1 MRELKILLAG
11 LLALALFAGCQP
23 KTTSTS
29 PEDTPPVHYL
39 KGMKMVDAGKIMEA
53 KVHFDRAV
61 ELDDGF
67 APGYAGQALLGALA
81 AKDVEGAE
89 AREEAVDAFRS
100 ILFKG
105 AKEAAKAK
113 KDASVFQFI
122 VYVTAIRCET
132 LAKGEDWLDRA
143 ERSYDAG
150 RKLEGITKDELAYY
164 GDVEALPYYMARA
177 WYEGGEYGEAKD
189 LLAQVTRA
197 SISVWDQP
205 AADLF
210 ARIHKIE
217 RAMASYTVSGVS
229 KVIAAKEAVSRADV
243 AALIVAELDPNTL
256 FRKIDTIQPAAEF
269 VPADVVDNEYRAQ
282 IVELIKWNIR
292 GLEPIYDRTTQAKLF
307 RPAEPVT
314 RKVMALALEDIL
326 IKVTGDESLA
336 TKYFGQD
343 VSPYTDVRPTAA
355 YYNAVVNVV
364 TRNLME
370 TDMSGYFRPDADL
383 DGADLLLAVVRLRNA
398 LNGK

>member
-1 MRELKILLAG
+1 MREFKFLLVG
-11 LLALALFAGCQP
+11 LLAVALFAGCQP

-39 KGMKMVDAGKIMEA
+39 KGMQMVDKGKIMEA

-81 AKDVEGAE
+81 AKDVEDAK
-89 AREEAVDAFRS
+89 ARKKAVDMFRS
-100 ILFKG
+100 ILFRADKK
-105 AKEAAKAK
+105 ASKAK
-113 KDASVFQFI
+113 RSAVEQF
-122 VYVTAIRCET
+122 VVDVTAIRCET
-132 LAKGEDWLDRA
+132 MAKGDRWLHRA
-143 ERSYDAG
+143 ELRYDSG
-150 RKLEGITKDELAYY
+150 RKLEGIGKDDLTYY
-164 GDVEALPYYMARA
+164 GDVEALPFYMAKA
-177 WYEGGEYGEAKD
+177 WYEAGEYGEATKM
-189 LLAQVTRA
+189 LALVTQA
-197 SISVWDQP
+197 HVSVWDQP

-229 KVIAAKEAVSRADV
+229 KIIAAKESVSRADV

-269 VPADVVDNEYRAQ
+269 VPTDVVDNEYRAQ

-292 GLEPIYDRTTQAKLF
+292 GLEPVYDRLTQAKLF
-307 RPAEPVT
+307 KPTEPVT

-336 TKYFGQD
+336 TKFFGQD
-343 VSPYTDVRPTAA
+343 VSPYSDVKPTSA
-355 YYNAVVNVV
+355 YYSAVVNCV

-370 TDMSGYFRPDADL
+370 TDMSGTFRPDDVL
-383 DGADLLLAVVRLRNA
+383 DGAELLLAVVRLRNA
-398 LNGK
+398 VNGK